1 MELLLNLLWLI
12 GIPAF
17 GAWWLRSGSVVRT
30 GRIARIQQV
39 ALLGCMLVLLFPV
52 VSATD
57 DLHPI
62 RPEIEESS
70 SFKRIKQAAADK
82 SSTHFSPFGTPPAIR
97 ASAALPHLYLEVTGQ
112 VASPAVAT
120 PARAQFSFD
129 VSRAPPAYLLG

>member
-17 GAWWLRSGSVVRT
+17 GVWWLRSGSGVGT
-30 GRIARIQQV
+30 GRIARIQQI

-70 SFKRIKQAAADK
+70 SSKRIQQAAADQ
-82 SSTHFSPFGTPPAIR
+82 SSTHFSPFGAPPALLSSGLV
-97 ASAALPHLYLEVTGQ
+97 SAPSFEVLGHVHFLSESAPEQ
-112 VASPAVAT
+112 
-120 PARAQFSFD
+120 AQFSFD
-129 VSRAPPAYLLG
+129 ASRAPPAFFLG

>member
-17 GAWWLRSGSVVRT
+17 GMWWLRSGSVVRA
-30 GRIARIQQV
+30 GRIARVQQV

-62 RPEIEESS
+62 RPEIEDSS
-70 SFKRIKQAAADK
+70 SSKRIKQAAADK
-82 SSTHFSPFGTPPAIR
+82 FSTHFSAFGAAPALLPLP
-97 ASAALPHLYLEVTGQ
+97 ALPYLHFEVVGQ
-112 VASPAVAT
+112 VTLGAEAV
-120 PARAQFSFD
+120 PEQAQFSFD
-129 VSRAPPAYLLG
+129 ASRAPPAFLLG